1 MLQLPSVRDSSN
13 STTDGEPPT
22 VHIDEDQDEDV
33 ETDFLL
39 TDFDADSS
47 SDTND
52 ANYDPDT
59 TDASDTEAG
68 AFTASSSD
76 DTSLTE
82 PASIKQ
88 ALKSQ
93 QRKQWTQACLEEIG
107 GHGAQR
113 PQHQLHQ
120 LDFKSDYLQADL
132 KEERYR
138 EQPPHFTDIGDAAQR
153 YAAKVCR
160 LLKPPYGLKQ
170 AGNAWAKNLHTFL
183 KTNGWAQSNVDAC
196 LFTKLHDDGQRT
208 WIITYVDDLIISG
221 SSERHIR
228 ACKQQIKESFEAE
241 DLGPLTWYLGLHLT
255 SPADGV
261 LHIAQTQAINDIVN
275 DYNLAAAASVSTP
288 MRVGID
294 ASSIS
299 EQPDRRLPFR
309 NLVGS
314 LLYLANRTRPDVSF
328 ACGLLCRYMDRYT
341 TVHWQA
347 AKHVVRYLKATS
359 EHGLLFK
366 RRSGTRKDQ
375 PLDLVCYSDASFGT
389 DQLTGRST
397 TGFTCYINGCLVSWS
412 SRLQPTVA
420 LSTAE
425 AEYMAISAA
434 AQDVVFLRQLLMDL
448 GEPEAGAT
456 KMLTDNQ
463 AAIAIGNDHVTKP
476 RTKHIRVR
484 HHFVRELIADGTI
497 VLQHCPGTQMV
508 ADALTKALDKQT
520 FEQHLPRLRYHLLR
534 ELIGEGV
541 VKAVYEPGTKLLAD
555 MLTKALPRPSLTQC
569 REQRVETFAIHH
581 DALMLQ
587 PEDEEEGHAIGP
599 VPPQLWLADSGAT
612 AHITSDASLLT
623 NYVAVTQH
631 ITVANS
637 QTVTVIGKSD
647 AVLRVT
653 GTDGAP
659 GTITLKNVL
668 HVPDI
673 KYNLLALNLVTRARR
688 GASVVIAADD
698 SRIQFATWSVPLLP
712 SKDTGHLFLYASTTT
727 SQQATALAGELVH
740 SSDGEAEDA
749 DEGASAHDVL
759 GHRSSAAVDA
769 IRQQIAQAS
778 SKHIVTCGPCALGKS
793 TRASIPKQS
802 APRSAGPC
810 QLLYA
815 DIAGPLEETSL
826 RGARYALTFIDDC
839 TRFAWTFLIR
849 HKNDSQDFT
858 DLCLAFDIK
867 QRFSPPHSQAKNGSA
882 ERTFRTLFETART
895 MLFAADLDKPFW
907 GFAVQHATLL
917 HNIAPRRSLK
927 DKSPFEAL
935 TGHAFDV
942 SLLRVFGSPAY
953 VHVEKSSTRH
963 KLDPRS
969 RVGVYVGFAEE
980 DQAHVVWM
988 PDTRRVVHTI
998 HARFGAIKNKDV
1010 ASSQQQQEQDNSGA
1024 SASHANKIAQR
1035 STEDS
1040 ATGAPTA
1047 PRAGEPQLQPRALG
1061 GSVWDQ
1067 LLVSETLGDKDT
1079 SGGSTTTCHVATS
1092 AAGTGEK
1099 TSAVGGHLPDIAAGS
1114 VATSTEPATVK
1125 EALASPDSEEW
1136 RQAILDEFA
1145 AMQAN
1150 DVYDVVPRADLPK
1163 GHKLLRSMVIFRKKR
1178 DDQGKV
1184 IKYKAR
1190 WVAKGYSQVHG
1201 VNYTDT
1207 FAPTATISAIRT
1219 TLAMAVARGMDI
1231 QQMDVNTAFLNAP
1244 VDHEIYVQPPA
1255 VDGIFSPNTVLRL
1268 KRGLYGLK
1276 QSPRLWNHTL
1286 DAWMREQDFVATATD
1301 ACIYR
1306 RTCKGGK
1313 VMWVAVYV
1321 DDLLIF
1327 ADSDSDMAAFK
1338 KAISVETRQV
1348 VCVFTVGKR
1357 NKQEHKENAQV
1368 QQASA

>member
-1 MLQLPSVRDSSN
+1 MRPSSISA
-13 STTDGEPPT
+13 DGIKVFAGAE
-22 VHIDEDQDEDV
+22 Q
-33 ETDFLL
+33 
-39 TDFDADSS
+39 
-47 SDTND
+47 D
-52 ANYDPDT
+52 ANLFFIT
-59 TDASDTEAG
+59 VEAKLIAAGIDAGIIAEGG
-68 AFTASSSD
+68 AD
-76 DTSLTE
+76 
-82 PASIKQ
+82 
-88 ALKSQ
+88 
-93 QRKQWTQACLEEIG
+93 
-107 GHGAQR
+107 
-113 PQHQLHQ
+113 HQ
-120 LDFKSDYLQADL
+120 
-132 KEERYR
+132 
-138 EQPPHFTDIGDAAQR
+138 G
-153 YAAKVCR
+153 
-160 LLKPPYGLKQ
+160 
-170 AGNAWAKNLHTFL
+170 
-183 KTNGWAQSNVDAC
+183 
-196 LFTKLHDDGQRT
+196 DGQ
-208 WIITYVDDLIISG
+208 
-221 SSERHIR
+221 
-228 ACKQQIKESFEAE
+228 A
-241 DLGPLTWYLGLHLT
+241 P
-255 SPADGV
+255 
-261 LHIAQTQAINDIVN
+261 
-275 DYNLAAAASVSTP
+275 AAASLPSPSTH
-288 MRVGID
+288 G
-294 ASSIS
+294 
-299 EQPDRRLPFR
+299 
-309 NLVGS
+309 GS
-314 LLYLANRTRPDVSF
+314 R
-328 ACGLLCRYMDRYT
+328 
-341 TVHWQA
+341 
-347 AKHVVRYLKATS
+347 
-359 EHGLLFK
+359 
-366 RRSGTRKDQ
+366 
-375 PLDLVCYSDASFGT
+375 
-389 DQLTGRST
+389 
-397 TGFTCYINGCLVSWS
+397 
-412 SRLQPTVA
+412 
-420 LSTAE
+420 
-425 AEYMAISAA
+425 
-434 AQDVVFLRQLLMDL
+434 
-448 GEPEAGAT
+448 
-456 KMLTDNQ
+456 
-463 AAIAIGNDHVTKP
+463 
-476 RTKHIRVR
+476 
-484 HHFVRELIADGTI
+484 
-497 VLQHCPGTQMV
+497 
-508 ADALTKALDKQT
+508 
-520 FEQHLPRLRYHLLR
+520 
-534 ELIGEGV
+534 
-541 VKAVYEPGTKLLAD
+541 
-555 MLTKALPRPSLTQC
+555 
-569 REQRVETFAIHH
+569 
-581 DALMLQ
+581 
-587 PEDEEEGHAIGP
+587 
-599 VPPQLWLADSGAT
+599 
-612 AHITSDASLLT
+612 
-623 NYVAVTQH
+623 
-631 ITVANS
+631 
-637 QTVTVIGKSD
+637 
-647 AVLRVT
+647 
-653 GTDGAP
+653 
-659 GTITLKNVL
+659 
-668 HVPDI
+668 
-673 KYNLLALNLVTRARR
+673 
-688 GASVVIAADD
+688 

-849 HKNDSQDFT
+849 HKNDVGAALEQLRKDRHVVNALRGATLQTDSDAVFKSQDFT

-895 MLFAADLDKPFW
+895 MLFAADLD
-907 GFAVQHATLL
+907 
-917 HNIAPRRSLK
+917 
-927 DKSPFEAL
+927 SP
-935 TGHAFDV
+935 
-942 SLLRVFGSPAY
+942 SPAY

-1010 ASSQQQQEQDNSGA
+1010 ASSQQQQEQNSGA
-1024 SASHANKIAQR
+1024 SASHANKTAQR

-1047 PRAGEPQLQPRALG
+1047 PRVGEPQLQPRALG

-1067 LLVSETLGDKDT
+1067 LLLSGTLGDKDT

-1114 VATSTEPATVK
+1114 VATSAEPATVK
-1125 EALASPDSEEW
+1125 EALASPDCEEW

-1163 GHKLLRSMVIFRKKR
+1163 GHKLLRSMVIFRKR

-1219 TLAMAVARGMDI
+1219 MLAMAVARGMDI

-1306 RTCKGGK
+1306 RTRTGGK

-1327 ADSDSDMAAFK
+1327 ADGDNDMAAFK
-1338 KAISVETRQV
+1338 KAISKRFKMKDLGSPDICLGIKVQHNRKAR
-1348 VCVFTVGKR
+1348 TVTMS
-1357 NKQEHKENAQV
+1357 QEHYLRNVLETFGMADCKPVGTPLCTGYVDKPADKEEPLPDVPFRELLGSLLYAATMTRPDISAAVSILSRRMQHFGMDHWKAAKHLLRYIKGTLSYTIKYAATGDTSNGSTADGVLSAYSDASFASDVDTRRSRTGFPAQRV
-1368 QQASA
+1368 AEHAASRMRHILVKYQYIRECVDTKRIVLSYLATEHMIADLLTKILPRPKTAQFCTMLFDQRPLPGCQPRARPHSGRSPRPSTPRQDL

>member
-1 MLQLPSVRDSSN
+1 MNLQQIMRPSTISA
-13 STTDGEPPT
+13 DGIKVFAGAE
-22 VHIDEDQDEDV
+22 Q
-33 ETDFLL
+33 
-39 TDFDADSS
+39 
-47 SDTND
+47 D
-52 ANYDPDT
+52 ANLFFIT
-59 TDASDTEAG
+59 VEAKLIAAGIDAGIIAEGG
-68 AFTASSSD
+68 ADHQGDRQAPAAASSPSPSTHGASGPRTRSRAQRGPRRTGARHDAEDHD
-76 DTSLTE
+76 DDDDDE
-82 PASIKQ
+82 
-88 ALKSQ
+88 
-93 QRKQWTQACLEEIG
+93 G
-107 GHGAQR
+107 DGDDHGAQPSSSSSSLPSSATPSGGAQVASRASGLMDPRDPQVDAAIFAFLLGVLTGHPLRLAITDNRGRSGVLALRRLRERYIRSGKDHLLAAGVSIPEDDLRTLVRNELPAEFDVAMRFMEREDPPPSLSKMTADLIQEERRLHRPKKRTPVLAIGGPGPSSFAASPMHAGTSPSDTSGGPCCPPAERVTCAFCNFRGHCAQQCRKLQAAKRYHVIDVRQILATLRNHGNGNGKRPGSSR
-113 PQHQLHQ
+113 PQHGRAAP
-120 LDFKSDYLQADL
+120 FK
-132 KEERYR
+132 K
-138 EQPPHFTDIGDAAQR
+138 AA
-153 YAAKVCR
+153 VVS
-160 LLKPPYGLKQ
+160 
-170 AGNAWAKNLHTFL
+170 H
-183 KTNGWAQSNVDAC
+183 
-196 LFTKLHDDGQRT
+196 
-208 WIITYVDDLIISG
+208 
-221 SSERHIR
+221 
-228 ACKQQIKESFEAE
+228 
-241 DLGPLTWYLGLHLT
+241 GP
-255 SPADGV
+255 
-261 LHIAQTQAINDIVN
+261 
-275 DYNLAAAASVSTP
+275 
-288 MRVGID
+288 
-294 ASSIS
+294 
-299 EQPDRRLPFR
+299 
-309 NLVGS
+309 
-314 LLYLANRTRPDVSF
+314 
-328 ACGLLCRYMDRYT
+328 
-341 TVHWQA
+341 
-347 AKHVVRYLKATS
+347 
-359 EHGLLFK
+359 
-366 RRSGTRKDQ
+366 
-375 PLDLVCYSDASFGT
+375 
-389 DQLTGRST
+389 
-397 TGFTCYINGCLVSWS
+397 
-412 SRLQPTVA
+412 
-420 LSTAE
+420 
-425 AEYMAISAA
+425 
-434 AQDVVFLRQLLMDL
+434 
-448 GEPEAGAT
+448 
-456 KMLTDNQ
+456 
-463 AAIAIGNDHVTKP
+463 
-476 RTKHIRVR
+476 
-484 HHFVRELIADGTI
+484 
-497 VLQHCPGTQMV
+497 
-508 ADALTKALDKQT
+508 
-520 FEQHLPRLRYHLLR
+520 
-534 ELIGEGV
+534 
-541 VKAVYEPGTKLLAD
+541 
-555 MLTKALPRPSLTQC
+555 
-569 REQRVETFAIHH
+569 QRVETFAIHH

-587 PEDEEEGHAIGP
+587 PEGEEEGHAIGP
-599 VPPQLWLADSGAT
+599 VPPQVWLADSGAT

-631 ITVANS
+631 VTVANN
-637 QTVTVIGKSD
+637 QTVTVIGKGD
-647 AVLRVT
+647 CVLRVT

-749 DEGASAHDVL
+749 DEDASAHDVL

-849 HKNDSQDFT
+849 HKNDVGAALEQLRKDRHVINALRGATLQTDSDAVFKSQDFT

-935 TGHAFDV
+935 TGHPFDV

-998 HARFGAIKNKDV
+998 HARFGASAIKNKDV

-1024 SASHANKIAQR
+1024 SASHANKTAQR

-1099 TSAVGGHLPDIAAGS
+1099 TSAVGGHLPDIAVGS
-1114 VATSTEPATVK
+1114 VATSAEPATVK

-1163 GHKLLRSMVIFRKKR
+1163 GHKLLRSMVIFRRKR

-1207 FAPTATISAIRT
+1207 FAPTATIAAIRT
-1219 TLAMAVARGMDI
+1219 MLAMAVARGMDI
-1231 QQMDVNTAFLNAP
+1231 QQMDVNTAFLNAARGSR
-1244 VDHEIYVQPPA
+1244 DLRPA
-1255 VDGIFSPNTVLRL
+1255 TGRRRHLL
-1268 KRGLYGLK
+1268 AEYGPAPQARAVWAETK
-1276 QSPRLWNHTL
+1276 
-1286 DAWMREQDFVATATD
+1286 FV
-1301 ACIYR
+1301 
-1306 RTCKGGK
+1306 G
-1313 VMWVAVYV
+1313 
-1321 DDLLIF
+1321 
-1327 ADSDSDMAAFK
+1327 
-1338 KAISVETRQV
+1338 
-1348 VCVFTVGKR
+1348 
-1357 NKQEHKENAQV
+1357 
-1368 QQASA
+1368 

>member
-1 MLQLPSVRDSSN
+1 MEL
-13 STTDGEPPT
+13 
-22 VHIDEDQDEDV
+22 
-33 ETDFLL
+33 
-39 TDFDADSS
+39 
-47 SDTND
+47 
-52 ANYDPDT
+52 
-59 TDASDTEAG
+59 
-68 AFTASSSD
+68 
-76 DTSLTE
+76 
-82 PASIKQ
+82 
-88 ALKSQ
+88 
-93 QRKQWTQACLEEIG
+93 
-107 GHGAQR
+107 
-113 PQHQLHQ
+113 
-120 LDFKSDYLQADL
+120 
-132 KEERYR
+132 
-138 EQPPHFTDIGDAAQR
+138 PPHFTDIGDGAQR
-153 YAAKVCR
+153 YAGKVCR
-160 LLKPPYGLKQ
+160 LLKPLYGLKQ
-170 AGNAWAKNLHTFL
+170 AGRAWAKKLHTFL

-261 LHIAQTQAINDIVN
+261 LHIAQTQAINDIIN

-347 AKHVVRYLKATS
+347 AKHV
-359 EHGLLFK
+359 
-366 RRSGTRKDQ
+366 
-375 PLDLVCYSDASFGT
+375 
-389 DQLTGRST
+389 
-397 TGFTCYINGCLVSWS
+397 
-412 SRLQPTVA
+412 
-420 LSTAE
+420 
-425 AEYMAISAA
+425 
-434 AQDVVFLRQLLMDL
+434 
-448 GEPEAGAT
+448 
-456 KMLTDNQ
+456 
-463 AAIAIGNDHVTKP
+463 
-476 RTKHIRVR
+476 
-484 HHFVRELIADGTI
+484 
-497 VLQHCPGTQMV
+497 
-508 ADALTKALDKQT
+508 
-520 FEQHLPRLRYHLLR
+520 
-534 ELIGEGV
+534 
-541 VKAVYEPGTKLLAD
+541 
-555 MLTKALPRPSLTQC
+555 
-569 REQRVETFAIHH
+569 
-581 DALMLQ
+581 
-587 PEDEEEGHAIGP
+587 
-599 VPPQLWLADSGAT
+599 
-612 AHITSDASLLT
+612 
-623 NYVAVTQH
+623 
-631 ITVANS
+631 
-637 QTVTVIGKSD
+637 
-647 AVLRVT
+647 
-653 GTDGAP
+653 
-659 GTITLKNVL
+659 
-668 HVPDI
+668 
-673 KYNLLALNLVTRARR
+673 
-688 GASVVIAADD
+688 
-698 SRIQFATWSVPLLP
+698 
-712 SKDTGHLFLYASTTT
+712 
-727 SQQATALAGELVH
+727 
-740 SSDGEAEDA
+740 
-749 DEGASAHDVL
+749 
-759 GHRSSAAVDA
+759 
-769 IRQQIAQAS
+769 
-778 SKHIVTCGPCALGKS
+778 
-793 TRASIPKQS
+793 
-802 APRSAGPC
+802 
-810 QLLYA
+810 LLYA

-849 HKNDSQDFT
+849 HKNDVGAALEQLRKDRHVVNALRGATLQTDSDAVFKSQDFT

-882 ERTFRTLFETART
+882 ERSFRTLFETART

-998 HARFGAIKNKDV
+998 HARFGAIKNKHA

-1099 TSAVGGHLPDIAAGS
+1099 ISAVGGHLPDIAAGS
-1114 VATSTEPATVK
+1114 VATSAEPATVK

-1163 GHKLLRSMVIFRKKR
+1163 GHKLLRSMVIFRRKR

-1207 FAPTATISAIRT
+1207 FAPTATIAAIRT
-1219 TLAMAVARGMDI
+1219 MLAMAVARGMDI

-1286 DAWMREQDFVATATD
+1286 DTWMREQDFVATATD

-1313 VMWVAVYV
+1313 MMWVAVYV

-1338 KAISVETRQV
+1338 KAISKRFKMKDLGSPDICLGIKVQHDRKAR
-1348 VCVFTVGKR
+1348 TVTMS
-1357 NKQEHKENAQV
+1357 QEHYLRNVLETFGMADCKPVGTPLCTGYVDKPADKEEPLPDVPFRELLGSLLYAATMTRPDISAAVSILSRRMQHFGMDHWKAAKHLLRYIKGTLSYTIKYAATGDASNGSTADGVLSAYSDASFASDVDTRRSRTGFVVFCSTGPVSWNSKLQATV
-1368 QQASA
+1368 ATASADAEYMALAATAQELMFLRQLQEELTGAVLCEPTLVHTDNQPAQRVAEHAASRMRHILVKYHYIRECVDTKRIVLSYLATEHMIADLLTKILPRPKTAQFCTMLFDQRPLPGCQPRARPHSGRSPRPSTPRQDL

>member
-1 MLQLPSVRDSSN
+1 ML
-13 STTDGEPPT
+13 
-22 VHIDEDQDEDV
+22 H
-33 ETDFLL
+33 
-39 TDFDADSS
+39 
-47 SDTND
+47 
-52 ANYDPDT
+52 
-59 TDASDTEAG
+59 
-68 AFTASSSD
+68 
-76 DTSLTE
+76 
-82 PASIKQ
+82 
-88 ALKSQ
+88 
-93 QRKQWTQACLEEIG
+93 
-107 GHGAQR
+107 
-113 PQHQLHQ
+113 
-120 LDFKSDYLQADL
+120 
-132 KEERYR
+132 
-138 EQPPHFTDIGDAAQR
+138 
-153 YAAKVCR
+153 
-160 LLKPPYGLKQ
+160 
-170 AGNAWAKNLHTFL
+170 
-183 KTNGWAQSNVDAC
+183 
-196 LFTKLHDDGQRT
+196 
-208 WIITYVDDLIISG
+208 
-221 SSERHIR
+221 
-228 ACKQQIKESFEAE
+228 
-241 DLGPLTWYLGLHLT
+241 
-255 SPADGV
+255 
-261 LHIAQTQAINDIVN
+261 
-275 DYNLAAAASVSTP
+275 
-288 MRVGID
+288 
-294 ASSIS
+294 
-299 EQPDRRLPFR
+299 
-309 NLVGS
+309 
-314 LLYLANRTRPDVSF
+314 
-328 ACGLLCRYMDRYT
+328 
-341 TVHWQA
+341 
-347 AKHVVRYLKATS
+347 
-359 EHGLLFK
+359 
-366 RRSGTRKDQ
+366 
-375 PLDLVCYSDASFGT
+375 
-389 DQLTGRST
+389 
-397 TGFTCYINGCLVSWS
+397 
-412 SRLQPTVA
+412 
-420 LSTAE
+420 
-425 AEYMAISAA
+425 
-434 AQDVVFLRQLLMDL
+434 
-448 GEPEAGAT
+448 
-456 KMLTDNQ
+456 
-463 AAIAIGNDHVTKP
+463 
-476 RTKHIRVR
+476 
-484 HHFVRELIADGTI
+484 
-497 VLQHCPGTQMV
+497 
-508 ADALTKALDKQT
+508 
-520 FEQHLPRLRYHLLR
+520 
-534 ELIGEGV
+534 
-541 VKAVYEPGTKLLAD
+541 
-555 MLTKALPRPSLTQC
+555 
-569 REQRVETFAIHH
+569 
-581 DALMLQ
+581 
-587 PEDEEEGHAIGP
+587 
-599 VPPQLWLADSGAT
+599 
-612 AHITSDASLLT
+612 
-623 NYVAVTQH
+623 
-631 ITVANS
+631 
-637 QTVTVIGKSD
+637 
-647 AVLRVT
+647 
-653 GTDGAP
+653 
-659 GTITLKNVL
+659 
-668 HVPDI
+668 
-673 KYNLLALNLVTRARR
+673 
-688 GASVVIAADD
+688 
-698 SRIQFATWSVPLLP
+698 FATWSVPLLP

-727 SQQATALAGELVH
+727 SQQATALTGELVH

-849 HKNDSQDFT
+849 HKNDVGAALEQLRKDRHVVNALRGATLQTDSDAVFKSQDFT

-917 HNIAPRRSLK
+917 HNVAPRRSLK

-935 TGHAFDV
+935 TGHPFDV

-998 HARFGAIKNKDV
+998 HARFGAIKNKHA
-1010 ASSQQQQEQDNSGA
+1010 ASSQQQQEQNSGA
-1024 SASHANKIAQR
+1024 SASHANKTAQR
-1035 STEDS
+1035 STEES

-1099 TSAVGGHLPDIAAGS
+1099 TSAVGGHLSDIAAGS
-1114 VATSTEPATVK
+1114 FATSAEPATVK

-1163 GHKLLRSMVIFRKKR
+1163 GHKLLRSMVIFRRKR
-1178 DDQGKV
+1178 DGQGKV

-1207 FAPTATISAIRT
+1207 FAPTATIAAIRT
-1219 TLAMAVARGMDI
+1219 MLAMAVARGMDI

-1313 VMWVAVYV
+1313 MMWVAVYV

-1338 KAISVETRQV
+1338 KAISKRFKMKDLGSPDICLGIKVQHDRKAR
-1348 VCVFTVGKR
+1348 TVTMS
-1357 NKQEHKENAQV
+1357 QEHYLRSVLETFGMADCKPVGTPLCTGYVDKPADKEEPLPDVPFRELLGSLLYAATMTRPDISAAVSILSRRMQHFGMDHWKAAKHLLRYIKGTLSYTIKYAATGDTSNGSTADGVLSAYSDASFASDVDTRRSRTGFVVFCSTGPVSWNSKLQATV
-1368 QQASA
+1368 ATASADAEYMALAATAQELMFLRQLQEELTGAVLCEPTLVHTDNQPAQRVAEHAASRMRHILVKYHYIRECVDTKRIVLSYLATEHMIADLLTKILPRPKTAQFCTMLFDQRPLPGCQPRARPHSGRSPRPSTPRQDL